1 MKSMTIGRQLA
12 LLVGGFIAAMVGGAV
27 TMTGVMYHSRN
38 VAEQVAAQGSLLTNT
53 LFDLVS
59 SVGKVQGIAQ
69 QVVRSKDPD
78 LIEKLVDQGQ
88 ALSKTTTEKIRGLG
102 APAEDVASAF
112 GALKTANDKSI
123 QALLTGDNAIAQQI
137 VIEEV
142 NPAFNQLLSAIGK
155 FQQEADRR
163 EDQARAESQA
173 RVRAQQ
179 SLVLVLGALI
189 GASLAGVGFFLARR
203 ITRRLRHM
211 VHELSE
217 ASERAGLASAQI
229 SSSSQVLAAGASR
242 QAAGL
247 EETSAATTQINAIAA
262 KNGENSQSV
271 ARMMAESKARF
282 TEANLVLDQMVAS
295 IADIHSASQG
305 VSKIMRVI
313 DEIAFQTN
321 ILALNAAVEAA
332 RAGEAGAGFSVV
344 ASEVRNLAQRCA
356 QAAQE
361 TSGLMERSVSKSA
374 EGKLRVGQVADAIH
388 KITLEAAKMADLVD
402 EVSQASQ
409 EQARGT
415 SQIAGALADMERVTQ
430 ESAANSEETAAAAA
444 SLAAQSNTLKVVVRG
459 LTDLAGQS
467 A

>member
-1 MKSMTIGRQLA
+1 
-12 LLVGGFIAAMVGGAV
+12 
-27 TMTGVMYHSRN
+27 
-38 VAEQVAAQGSLLTNT
+38 
-53 LFDLVS
+53 
-59 SVGKVQGIAQ
+59 
-69 QVVRSKDPD
+69 
-78 LIEKLVDQGQ
+78 
-88 ALSKTTTEKIRGLG
+88 
-102 APAEDVASAF
+102 
-112 GALKTANDKSI
+112 
-123 QALLTGDNAIAQQI
+123 
-137 VIEEV
+137 
-142 NPAFNQLLSAIGK
+142 
-155 FQQEADRR
+155 
-163 EDQARAESQA
+163 
-173 RVRAQQ
+173 
-179 SLVLVLGALI
+179 
-189 GASLAGVGFFLARR
+189 
-203 ITRRLRHM
+203 M

-262 KNGENSQSV
+262 KNGENSQLV